1 MPKPEVF
8 WMPIQPSL
16 PILTDAPPKGREFQ
30 LHEGETPSEQA
41 IHLEHVAA
49 LEATLFAGLGARN
62 QELVLELD
70 DGHLRWADST
80 D

>member
-1 MPKPEVF
+1 
-8 WMPIQPSL
+8 MPIQPSL
-16 PILTDAPPKGREFQ
+16 PIFPDSSPNEREFQ

-41 IHLEHVAA
+41 IHLEHLAA